1 MNPKDK
7 VAFIGVPMDL
17 GGGLRGV
24 DMGPSA
30 LRIAGIEEG
39 IRGLGIAFEDLGNV
53 PVPRPERRQ
62 PRNEKAR
69 FLTEISHC
77 CARVRKQVERVLDE
91 GSMPMIVGGDHS
103 IAAGSIAGIS
113 SWYHRRNKK
122 IGLIWIDAHGDMN
135 TPETTLS
142 GNIHGMPLAAA
153 LGYGAPELVGL
164 GDITPMVDF
173 QNTVLVGVHSIDTP
187 EREMIEKSG
196 IKAFAMRDI
205 DKFGI
210 HAVME
215 EAIAIATRGTV
226 GFHLSFDID
235 GCDPVGAPG
244 VGTPVDGGLTTRE
257 AHIIMEDCALSEAV
271 LSLDL
276 TEINPIVDQCNK
288 TAELAKELALSA
300 LGKRVL

>member
-1 MNPKDK
+1 MKPREKLS
-7 VAFIGVPMDL
+7 FIGVPMDL

-30 LRIAGIEEG
+30 LRIAGIEEAVN
-39 IRGLGIAFEDLGNV
+39 GLGIAFEDLGNV

-69 FLTEISHC
+69 FLTEIAHC
-77 CARVRKQVERVLDE
+77 CARVRRQVERALDE
-91 GSMPMIVGGDHS
+91 GSMPLIVGGDHS
-103 IAAGSIAGIS
+103 IAAGSIAGVS
-113 SWYHRRNKK
+113 SWYHKRKEK
-122 IGLIWIDAHGDMN
+122 IGLIWVDAHGDMN
-135 TPETTLS
+135 TPETTES

-153 LGYGAPELVGL
+153 LGYGAPELTGL
-164 GDITPMVDF
+164 GDLSPMASPE
-173 QNTVLVGVHSIDTP
+173 NTVLVGVHSIDDG
-187 EREMIEKSG
+187 EREMIHKSG

-205 DKFGI
+205 DKHGI

-215 EAIAIATRGTV
+215 EAIAIATRGTA

-235 GCDPVGAPG
+235 GCDPVAAPG

-257 AHIIMEDCALSEAV
+257 AHIIMEDSALSQAMV
-271 LSLDL
+271 ALDL
-276 TEINPIVDQCNK
+276 TEINPIFDTCNK
-288 TAELAKELALSA
+288 TAELARELTLSA